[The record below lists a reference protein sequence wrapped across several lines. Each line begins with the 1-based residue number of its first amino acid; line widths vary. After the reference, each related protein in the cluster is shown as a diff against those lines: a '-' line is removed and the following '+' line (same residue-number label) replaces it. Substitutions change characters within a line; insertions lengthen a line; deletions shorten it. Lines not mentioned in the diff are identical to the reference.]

1 MPLFTKA
8 ERLCHQKAIDQ
19 IFVQAKF
26 VSDGYV
32 RLFYDF
38 QKAEHSPEFPIKIAF
53 SVPKRKFKLAVTR
66 NRLKR
71 QMREA
76 YRLQK
81 DEFYTQFSKSTLA
94 THVILVYM
102 GKAECDF
109 VDLKLKVQQ
118 VFQQLMIK
126 HEQFAG

>member
-8 ERLCHQKAIDQ
+8 ERLCHQKSIDQ
-19 IFVQAKF
+19 IFAQAQF
-26 VSDGYV
+26 VSQNYL
-32 RLFYDF
+32 RLFFNVRNTETDL
-38 QKAEHSPEFPIKIAF
+38 PFPIQIAF
-53 SVPKRKFKLAVTR
+53 SVPKRKFKHAVTR

-81 DEFYTQFSKSTLA
+81 DTFYVQLNEKKIA
-94 THVILVYM
+94 ANVVLVYM
-102 GKAECDF
+102 GKEKCDF
-109 VDLKLKVQQ
+109 VDLKLKLQQ
-118 VFQQLMIK
+118 VFQQLISK

>member
-26 VSDGYV
+26 VSDGYL

-38 QKAEHSPEFPIKIAF
+38 QKAEHSPEFSVKIAF

-81 DEFYTQFSKSTLA
+81 DDFYTQLSKSTSV

-102 GKAECDF
+102 GKEKCDF
-109 VDLKLKVQQ
+109 IDLQLKLKQ
-118 VFQQLMIK
+118 VFQQLIEK
-126 HEQFAG
+126 HEQFTG